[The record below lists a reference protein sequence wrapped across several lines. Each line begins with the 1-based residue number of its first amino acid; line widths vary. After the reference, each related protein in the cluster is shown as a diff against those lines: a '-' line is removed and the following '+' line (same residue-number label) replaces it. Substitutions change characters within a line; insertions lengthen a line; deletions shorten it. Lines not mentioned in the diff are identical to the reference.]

1 MLSRRERSPAA
12 PAEAE
17 WAVGDL
23 LTGDGL
29 PEAVTGVSA
38 VVHCASD
45 PRKPDDDLDAAVQLL
60 LAARAAGVPHLV
72 YVSIVGVDRVPYA
85 YYKAKHRVEEI
96 VEDGGVPWT
105 ILRATQFHE
114 FVATLLDYLSRGPVA
129 LAPAGMSD
137 QPVDVREVASRLVE
151 LVAAGPSGRVEDLGG
166 PQVLTVT
173 ELMRTYLAA
182 KGRRRPRVDR
192 AVPRAAERVPAGHH
206 LTPAHATGR
215 LTFAEWA
222 QSRSSLTVSRA
233 PRSSSR
239 PRRRSG
245 RRRSSGR
252 RRGRRRRTGT
262 TSPCPRASCSGHCT
276 VVGTPV
282 FSDTPAEMPDSMASV
297 SMRPVGS
304 PAPSPSPSD
313 SAARTA
319 TVTRIAPMTTPT
331 SDRPSAHRAR
341 VRPTG

>member
-1 MLSRRERSPAA
+1 MSRIVDDLPPLLVTGGTGTLGRALVHTLLDAGVPVRVLSRRERTPAA
-12 PAEAE
+12 PSAAE
-17 WAVGDL
+17 WVVGDL

-29 PEAVTGVSA
+29 PAAVTGVSA

-60 LAARAAGVPHLV
+60 LAARAARVPHLV

-85 YYKAKHRVEEI
+85 YYRAKHRVEEI

-105 ILRATQFHE
+105 ILRATQFHD

-137 QPVDVREVASRLVE
+137 QPVDVREVATRLLQ

-182 KGRRRPRVDR
+182 TGRRRPVWT
-192 AVPRAAERVPAGHH
+192 VPFPGPLSGFRQGHH

-215 LTFAEWA
+215 LTFAEWIEA
-222 QSRSSLTVSRA
+222 RSR
-233 PRSSSR
+233 
-239 PRRRSG
+239 
-245 RRRSSGR
+245 
-252 RRGRRRRTGT
+252 
-262 TSPCPRASCSGHCT
+262 
-276 VVGTPV
+276 
-282 FSDTPAEMPDSMASV
+282 
-297 SMRPVGS
+297 
-304 PAPSPSPSD
+304 
-313 SAARTA
+313 
-319 TVTRIAPMTTPT
+319 
-331 SDRPSAHRAR
+331 
-341 VRPTG
+341 

>member
-1 MLSRRERSPAA
+1 MSRMVDDARPVLVTGGTGTLGRALVHTLIDAGRPVRVLSRRERSPAA
-12 PAEAE
+12 PSEAE
-17 WAVGDL
+17 WVVGDL

-29 PEAVTGVSA
+29 PEAVAGVSA

-105 ILRATQFHE
+105 ILRATQFHD

-182 KGRRRPRVDR
+182 TGRRRPVWT
-192 AVPRAAERVPAGHH
+192 VPFPGPMSGFRLGHH
-206 LTPAHATGR
+206 LTPEHATGR
-215 LTFAEWA
+215 LTFAEWV
-222 QSRSSLTVSRA
+222 QSRLR
-233 PRSSSR
+233 
-239 PRRRSG
+239 
-245 RRRSSGR
+245 
-252 RRGRRRRTGT
+252 
-262 TSPCPRASCSGHCT
+262 
-276 VVGTPV
+276 
-282 FSDTPAEMPDSMASV
+282 
-297 SMRPVGS
+297 
-304 PAPSPSPSD
+304 
-313 SAARTA
+313 
-319 TVTRIAPMTTPT
+319 
-331 SDRPSAHRAR
+331 
-341 VRPTG
+341 